1 MLTLIGRMIGDKI
14 RGHNEITEFFFPR
27 DMNHF
32 CMGCYKCIEDETACP
47 YYEEKK
53 KIMDAVEEAD
63 ILIVTTPTYCLH
75 ASAPL
80 KSFLDVNFDCWMPH
94 RPKKSMFSKRAVIV
108 STSAGAS
115 TRGAIKDVKDSL
127 FYMGIPCIIK
137 YGIAVQAMNWE
148 GVKPEIKNRI
158 DKATTRIA
166 GKLSSGKK
174 PHVGFKTRFIFN
186 MMGMMQKKGWSASPV
201 EKIYWEQN
209 GWLSGEKPWRE

>member
-1 MLTLIGRMIGDKI
+1 
-14 RGHNEITEFFFPR
+14 
-27 DMNHF
+27 
-32 CMGCYKCIEDETACP
+32 
-47 YYEEKK
+47 
-53 KIMDAVEEAD
+53 
-63 ILIVTTPTYCLH
+63 
-75 ASAPL
+75 
-80 KSFLDVNFDCWMPH
+80 
-94 RPKKSMFSKRAVIV
+94 
-108 STSAGAS
+108 
-115 TRGAIKDVKDSL
+115 
-127 FYMGIPCIIK
+127 
-137 YGIAVQAMNWE
+137 MNWE

>member
-1 MLTLIGRMIGDKI
+1 
-14 RGHNEITEFFFPR
+14 
-27 DMNHF
+27 
-32 CMGCYKCIEDETACP
+32 
-47 YYEEKK
+47 
-53 KIMDAVEEAD
+53 
-63 ILIVTTPTYCLH
+63 
-75 ASAPL
+75 
-80 KSFLDVNFDCWMPH
+80 
-94 RPKKSMFSKRAVIV
+94 
-108 STSAGAS
+108 
-115 TRGAIKDVKDSL
+115 
-127 FYMGIPCIIK
+127 MGIPRIIK

-158 DKATTRIA
+158 DKTTTRIA